1 MEKRNLTSQTHPRA
15 PEVIRFWDKLVSAS
29 DYGNKETRKLLK
41 IKWLNEDSINQIMA
55 SRTITKLGHWYKK
68 EAKRRLGE
76 RYFDH
81 PSGVALILLLE
92 LWETDPDILSAAQ
105 FHDVL
110 EDVKIDLVEMK
121 NVIIRA
127 ASRETFRITEMVTN
141 PEKTGDEKKDK
152 QIKVRHYHLIS
163 QDEKASKLKI
173 ADRMYN
179 LRSLEIHHLNE
190 SEITDKQLETA
201 KKQIEETRDFIL
213 PIAEKFGFGSK
224 LLADIEKVE
233 KRVREVKLIL
243 IQRKTKDAIKI

>member
-1 MEKRNLTSQTHPRA
+1 MEKINLTSQTHPRA
-15 PEVIRFWDKLVSAS
+15 PEIIQLGDKLVSAS
-29 DYGNKETRKLLK
+29 DYGCEETRKLLK
-41 IKWLNEDSINQIMA
+41 IKWLSEDSISQIMA
-55 SRTITKLGHWYKK
+55 ARTIAKLGHAYK
-68 EAKRRLGE
+68 EEVVRRSGE

-81 PSGVALILLLE
+81 PSGVALLLLLE

-110 EDVKIDLVEMK
+110 EDVKIDSLEMK

-127 ASRETFRITEMVTN
+127 ASLETLRITEMVTN

-152 QIKVRHYHLIS
+152 QIKIRHYHLIS

-179 LRSLEIHHLNE
+179 LRSLEINHLDE
-190 SEITDKQLETA
+190 SELTDKQLETA
-201 KKQIEETRDFIL
+201 KKQIEETKEFIL
-213 PIAEKFGFGSK
+213 PIAEKFGLGSK

-233 KRVREVKLIL
+233 KRVREVKLIF
-243 IQRKTKDAIKI
+243 IQRITKDAVKI